1 MLGKLDKMHREGNL
15 LESSIL
21 DKIKAL
27 FYLEAARA
35 TESKLVK
42 LQRMGPLI
50 CMLSIL
56 IILRSMPTRWNAVAF
71 YSVVASEN

>member
-15 LESSIL
+15 PESSIL

-27 FYLEAARA
+27 FYLEAARV

-42 LQRMGPLI
+42 LQRMGSLI
-50 CMLSIL
+50 WGHLFAYQFLSFL
-56 IILRSMPTRWNAVAF
+56 KACRQGGPQCSCF
-71 YSVVASEN
+71 

>member
-42 LQRMGPLI
+42 LQRMGHLFACYQFLSFLKACRQGGPQWP
-50 CMLSIL
+50 SIL
-56 IILRSMPTRWNAVAF
+56 
-71 YSVVASEN
+71 VASEN